1 MINNIEDKQF
11 LGYKLLNRGFT
22 DWFKVMFRL
31 IEGRKFI
38 VEPMHNDLFNCWEDI
53 YAGRTT
59 REVINIPPRAGKTVQ
74 AQYFIIYCFTKNPKC
89 NFIYTSYSQSLLSD
103 IANKCIQILENLIY
117 KTMYPQQS
125 TYKEERFDPIDDFWK
140 EYLIKET
147 GKNQY
152 SSKKII
158 THKGGTCLFASMG
171 SQITGYG
178 AAIRNCDDF
187 SGGIIIDD
195 PQKPGDITSQIIR
208 ERTIRYYEETL
219 LSRLNNPRAP
229 IICIQ
234 QRLHKEDL
242 SGILINKYKF
252 DVIKKPLLDK
262 DGKCTIPTQYTNQR
276 IKELQTNNY
285 MFQAQYQQ
293 EPILNGGNIIKKEW
307 FNYYPIEQQFIYKKI
322 VIAADTAIAV
332 KEHSDYSAFI
342 VGGITQQG
350 HLHILDLAH
359 GKWEY
364 PELKEKLV
372 NIYNMWQF
380 DKRTTSCSAVYVENK
395 ASGQQLIQE
404 LKKKTNLPIFP
415 IDVTKDKLTRVEEIL
430 DYIASG
436 QVYLP
441 VNEYYGQNN
450 KILSECSEFSRDMSH
465 SHDDIVDALVHL
477 INNTI
482 AHREVSILEVL

>member
-1 MINNIEDKQF
+1 MINIEDKQF
-11 LGYKLLNRGFT
+11 LGYKLINRGFI

-38 VEPMHNDLFNCWEDI
+38 IEPIHNDLFNCWIDI
-53 YAGRTT
+53 YEGRTK
-59 REVINIPPRAGKTVQ
+59 RQVINIPPRAGKTVM
-74 AQYFIIYCFTKNPKC
+74 AQYFLIYCFTKNPKS

-103 IANKCIQILENLIY
+103 IANKVIQILEHPIY
-117 KTMYPQQS
+117 KAMYPQQIK
-125 TYKEERFDPIDDFWK
+125 YKEETFDAIDDFWK
-140 EYLIKET
+140 EYFIKET

-158 THKGGTCLFASMG
+158 TYKGGICLFASMG

-178 AAIRNCDDF
+178 AGIRNCDEF
-187 SGGIIIDD
+187 SGCIIIDD
-195 PQKPGDITSQIIR
+195 PQKPGDITSQTIR
-208 ERTIRYYEETL
+208 EKTIRYYEETL
-219 LSRLNNPRAP
+219 LSRLNHPGVP
-229 IICIQ
+229 IVNIQ

-252 DVIKKPLLDK
+252 DLLKKPLLDK
-262 DGKCTIPTQYTNQR
+262 NNKCTIPTQYTQQR
-276 IKELQTNNY
+276 ILELQTNNY

-293 EPILNGGNIIKKEW
+293 EPIINGGNIIKKDW
-307 FNYYPIEQQFIYKKI
+307 FNYYPIDQEYNYKKI
-322 VIAADTAIAV
+322 IIAADTAISV
-332 KEHSDYSAFI
+332 KEHADYSAFI
-342 VGGITQQG
+342 VGGVTQQG
-350 HLHILDLAH
+350 HLHILDLVH

-372 NIYNMWQF
+372 NLYNMWQF
-380 DKRTTSCSAVYVENK
+380 DKRTTSCSAIYVEDK

-404 LKKKTNLPIFP
+404 LKKKTSLPILP
-415 IDVTKDKLTRVEEIL
+415 IEVTKDKLTRVEEIL

-450 KILSECSEFSRDMSH
+450 KILDECTEFSRDMSH

-482 AHREVSILEVL
+482 AKREVSILEVL